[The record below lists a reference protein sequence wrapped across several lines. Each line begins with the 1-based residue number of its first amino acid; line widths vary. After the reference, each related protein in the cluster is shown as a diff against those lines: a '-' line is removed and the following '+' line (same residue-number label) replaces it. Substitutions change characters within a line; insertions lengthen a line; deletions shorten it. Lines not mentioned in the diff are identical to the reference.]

1 MVQSPESGSCPF
13 LCNGVTAAEFQAV
26 RALITSSSQTMTLS
40 HEVQAHAT
48 SDGSFRVW
56 SQPVLFVLL
65 LTGVPVT
72 VQYLLFVAYLPGVQE
87 DLVRVFPPT
96 FTW

>member
-1 MVQSPESGSCPF
+1 MVQSPESGSRQF
-13 LCNGVTAAEFQAV
+13 LCNGATAAEFQAV
-26 RALITSSSQTMTLS
+26 HALTTSSSQSTTLS
-40 HEVQAHAT
+40 HEVQAHTT

-56 SQPVLFVLL
+56 SQPALFVSL